1 MMDTSKYSIEIVDT
15 FSSINITN
23 GLEVLGGELLV
34 RSEQQSLNSSNGAI
48 ICYGGAGIDK
58 DLNVGGNLNIL
69 GTTNT
74 GLITLGTNSTID
86 LKVNASLNSNLIPKV
101 NAGTTSTNIQ
111 DIGSITRYF
120 NNVYSTKIQGDNEL
134 LVHKPGSLTKVLG
147 KFKVDETS
155 IFLGSITANNCNI
168 DTGVNANDI
177 GFKVQGSGIV
187 NFNSNKFVS
196 RFNEIDFDTIDSTG
210 QINIG
215 TATGST
221 INLSSTMSNL
231 NIFGHVNVANSIV
244 SSSITAGTIEI
255 SNNSLTGI
263 DYQHSVVGSFTTL
276 YGSANKLTDISVLT
290 ISEED
295 TNVTVSDSG
304 SNGLI
309 TFTTENLERARIG
322 ANGYM
327 GLGTNNPSQLLEVKN
342 GSGLIHS
349 LTDGVSILET
359 GTFTGLRV
367 LSSTTITD
375 GTTTL
380 TGGNIT
386 SVNGTFSD
394 SVNIQQGLVVGG
406 VSTMTGGL
414 GINGNLSG
422 NEKLYV
428 NGDARITGLLKV
440 NGSITVVHTDNTT
453 TEQISV
459 TNDGT
464 GPALIVTQTGSQPIA
479 KFSDENGTS
488 VIIGDGGLTG
498 FGGITTPVHQVDIQ
512 STLTGGSAS
521 IPVQIAQSDADTGMI
536 KLKGTSVSSNIA
548 KSLVVDGSTVTKAEI
563 KGYLRVNVDDT
574 TNQLDGNYYI
584 PLYTLD

>member
-1 MMDTSKYSIEIVDT
+1 MDTSKYSIEIVDT

>member
-1 MMDTSKYSIEIVDT
+1 MDTSKYSIEIVDT
-15 FSSINITN
+15 FSSINISN